1 VDGTANT
8 KDLLDSRSVVY
19 YSLTLT
25 MYVRAEDPLSLPLFQ
40 HTTGPAFVPWLVIH
54 SRTVEEKELVKGRM
68 IKIPGVI
75 TGFLLGR
82 LWGDTRRP

>member
-54 SRTVEEKELVKGRM
+54 SRTVEEKG
-68 IKIPGVI
+68 
-75 TGFLLGR
+75 TGER
-82 LWGDTRRP
+82 KNDQDPRRHNWVSAWQAMG